1 MESLTALLQSVSLES
16 LSPLSLLVA
25 FVAGVL
31 SFISPCVL
39 PLIPG
44 YISFISGATLDQ
56 MRGRPSAESR
66 QPAAGGR
73 PQITRDP
80 LLAGSGPL
88 PAVAEARGTS
98 RRILLTSLAFVLGF
112 SLVFVAFG
120 ATASVIGRALGSY
133 KTQIAYVAGAVLVVL
148 GLHMMGVF
156 RIGFLDYEKRKQ
168 TSARPTS
175 LLGAMLVGIA
185 FAFGWT
191 PCIGP
196 ILGGILTIAG
206 AQESVAQGVVM
217 LAFYSLGLGVPFLLT
232 ALAIDRFFSAFARIR
247 RHYHAIEVVSGLLL
261 IGIGVLMLLNRLTL
275 ITNFLT
281 PYLPAF

>member
-1 MESLTALLQSVSLES
+1 M
-16 LSPLSLLVA
+16 SPLSLLVA
-25 FVAGVL
+25 FAAGVL

-56 MRGRPSAESR
+56 MRG
-66 QPAAGGR
+66 QTAAMRIAAKDGGGTAVVTAA
-73 PQITRDP
+73 PGT
-80 LLAGSGPL
+80 AGP
-88 PAVAEARGTS
+88 S
-98 RRILLTSLAFVLGF
+98 RRVLLTSLAFVAGF

-120 ATASVIGRALGSY
+120 ATASAVGQLLGSN
-133 KTQIAYVAGAVLVVL
+133 KTKIAYVAGALLIVL

-156 RIGFLDYEKRKQ
+156 RIGFLDYEKRAQ
-168 TSARPTS
+168 TSKRPS
-175 LLGAMLVGIA
+175 GFLGAGLVGVA

-206 AQESVAQGVVM
+206 TQESVMQGVV
-217 LAFYSLGLGVPFLLT
+217 LLGSYSLGLGVPFLLT
-232 ALAIDRFFSAFARIR
+232 AAAINKFFAAFTRIR
-247 RHYHAIEVVSGLLL
+247 KHYRAIEMVSGMLL
-261 IGIGVLMLLNRLTL
+261 IGIGLLMLFNRLTL

-281 PYLPAF
+281 PYLPAI

>member
-1 MESLTALLQSVSLES
+1 MESLTALLQSVSLEN

-25 FVAGVL
+25 FAAGVL

-44 YISFISGATLDQ
+44 YISFISGASLDQ
-56 MRGRPSAESR
+56 LRGRPAAAAE
-66 QPAAGGR
+66 AGGVA
-73 PQITRDP
+73 T
-80 LLAGSGPL
+80 
-88 PAVAEARGTS
+88 AVAPGTS
-98 RRILLTSLAFVLGF
+98 RRILLTSLAFVAGF

-120 ATASVIGRALGSY
+120 ATASVIGQLLGSY
-133 KTQIAYVAGAVLVVL
+133 KTKIAYVAGAVLIVL

-156 RIGFLDYEKRKQ
+156 RIGFLDYEKRAQ
-168 TSARPTS
+168 ASARPTG
-175 LLGAMLVGIA
+175 LLGAMLVGVA

-217 LAFYSLGLGVPFLLT
+217 LAAYSLGLGVPFLLT
-232 ALAIDRFFSAFARIR
+232 ALAIDRFFAAFARIR
-247 RHYHAIEVVSGLLL
+247 RHYHAIEVVSGVLL
-261 IGIGVLMLLNRLTL
+261 IAIGLLMLLNRLTL

>member
-1 MESLTALLQSVSLES
+1 MESLTALLSSVSLES

-56 MRGRPSAESR
+56 MRGKPGAASAPE
-66 QPAAGGR
+66 GGGVA
-73 PQITRDP
+73 T
-80 LLAGSGPL
+80 
-88 PAVAEARGTS
+88 AVAAKGTS
-98 RRILLTSLAFVLGF
+98 RRVVLTSLAFVLGF

-120 ATASVIGRALGSY
+120 ATASFIGQLLGSY
-133 KTQIAYVAGAVLVVL
+133 KTQIAYVAGALLVVL

-156 RIGFLDYEKRKQ
+156 RIGFLDYEKRAQ

-175 LLGAMLVGIA
+175 LLGAGVVGVA

-217 LAFYSLGLGVPFLLT
+217 LGAYSLGLGVPFLLT

-247 RHYHAIEVVSGLLL
+247 RHYHAIEIVSGLLL

>member
-56 MRGRPSAESR
+56 MRGRPLAESR

-73 PQITRDP
+73 QQVTRDP
-80 LLAGSGPL
+80 LAASSPL

-98 RRILLTSLAFVLGF
+98 RRILLTSLAFVAGF

-120 ATASVIGRALGSY
+120 ATASVIGRLLGSY

-168 TSARPTS
+168 TSSRPTG

-206 AQESVAQGVVM
+206 AQESVMQGVVL
-217 LAFYSLGLGVPFLLT
+217 LAAYSLGLGVPFLLT
-232 ALAIDRFFSAFARIR
+232 ALAIDRFFAAFARIR
-247 RHYHAIEVVSGLLL
+247 RHYHAIEIVSGLLL
-261 IGIGVLMLLNRLTL
+261 IGIGALMLLNRLTL
-275 ITNFLT
+275 ITNVLA